1 MQNASGMMK
10 VGSGV
15 SAVNPTG
22 TGISGALNKEAGSN
36 LPSLPINLRPGSV
49 IRVPMAKFTYVGPP
63 LLKVAVGVA
72 WKPSTGLPLPGSGT
86 DFNNGNSIAKD
97 DAGNLFRGMSL
108 VFFTNPDANQP
119 FTQGL
124 GTTNAPKLVVPEKRE
139 YNLVGG
145 GTGKFIEKID
155 TWIWMVN
162 ITALEAEIGRALT
175 LTDLAQ
181 NNILTNEK
189 FIMQIDDD
197 ADVVDII

>member
-15 SAVNPTG
+15 SAVNATS

-49 IRVPMAKFTYVGPP
+49 IRVPMVKFTYVGPP
-63 LLKVAVGVA
+63 ALKVAVGVA
-72 WKPSTGLPLPGSGT
+72 WKPDTGLRTP
-86 DFNNGNSIAKD
+86 FNNGQNIAKD
-97 DAGNLFRGMSL
+97 DAGNLFRGVSL
-108 VFFTNPDANQP
+108 VFFANPDIQQP

-124 GTTNAPKLVVPEKRE
+124 GTTNAPKLVVPEKRD

-155 TWIWMVN
+155 TWVWMVN
-162 ITALEAEIGRALT
+162 IDAIEADIGRALT

-181 NNILTNEK
+181 NNILSDEK

>member
-1 MQNASGMMK
+1 MSDMMK

-15 SAVNPTG
+15 SAVNPTS

-36 LPSLPINLRPGSV
+36 LPTLPINLRPGSV
-49 IRVPMAKFTYVGPP
+49 IRVPVARFTYVGPP
-63 LLKVAVGVA
+63 ALKVAVGVA
-72 WKPSTGLPLPGSGT
+72 WKPKTGLFGT
-86 DFNNGNSIAKD
+86 DFNNGQNIAKD

-108 VFFTNPDANQP
+108 VFFANPDIQQP

-124 GTTNAPKLVVPEKRE
+124 GTTNAPKLVVPEKRD

-145 GTGKFIEKID
+145 GTGEFIEKID
-155 TWIWMVN
+155 TWVWMVN
-162 ITALEAEIGRALT
+162 INAIEAEIGRAVN

-181 NNILTNEK
+181 NNILSDEK